1 MRLRFMRVIVFFDL
15 PVQTK
20 TELRQYSKFRKY
32 LIGQGF
38 IMMQKSV
45 YSKLTLNGS
54 SSDTVVANLK
64 KNLPKSGLVQALIVT
79 EKQYQNIEFMVGEGQ
94 KETVDTQQRL
104 VIV

>member
-20 TELRQYSKFRKY
+20 AEQRQYNKFRKY
-32 LIGQGF
+32 LIGHGF

-54 SSDTVVANLK
+54 SSDTVITNVR
-64 KNLPKSGLVQALIVT
+64 KNIPNSGLVQALIVT
-79 EKQYQNIEFMVGEGQ
+79 EKQYQSIEFMVGEGQ
-94 KETVDTQQRL
+94 KETIDTQQRL
-104 VIV
+104 VVI

>member
-1 MRLRFMRVIVFFDL
+1 MRMRFMRVVIFFDL
-15 PVQTK
+15 PMLTK

-54 SSDTVVANLK
+54 SSETVITNLK
-64 KNLPKSGLVQALIVT
+64 KNLPKTGLVQSLIIT
-79 EKQYQNIEFMVGEGQ
+79 EKQYQNIEFMVGEGY
-94 KETVDTQQRL
+94 KETIDTQQRL
-104 VIV
+104 VII

>member
-1 MRLRFMRVIVFFDL
+1 MRVIVFFDL

-20 TELRQYSKFRKY
+20 ADLRQYNKFRKY

-54 SSDTVVANLK
+54 SSDTVVANLRK
-64 KNLPKSGLVQALIVT
+64 SLPNTGLVQTLIVT
-79 EKQYQNIEFMVGEGQ
+79 EKQYQSIEYMVGEGQ
-94 KETVDTQQRL
+94 KETIDTQQRL